1 MSADQVDFI
10 ARLNDEFRE
19 AGKGRGILFRT
30 SGINAMNPSDIAA
43 IEEKISA
50 FKDFNDANDPYRE
63 HDFGVIQHNGQDIYF
78 KFDYYAADLE
88 HGSEDP
94 ADSSQT
100 VRVMT
105 VMLAN
110 EY

>member
-19 AGKGRGILFRT
+19 AGKGRGFVVRT
-30 SGINAMNPSDIAA
+30 SGVSAMNPSDIAA
-43 IEEKISA
+43 IEEKIRLFNS
-50 FKDFNDANDPYRE
+50 FNDANDPYRE
-63 HDFGVIQHNGQDIYF
+63 HDFGEVEHKGEKILW
-78 KFDYYAADLE
+78 KFDYFADDLE

-105 VMLAN
+105 VMLAA